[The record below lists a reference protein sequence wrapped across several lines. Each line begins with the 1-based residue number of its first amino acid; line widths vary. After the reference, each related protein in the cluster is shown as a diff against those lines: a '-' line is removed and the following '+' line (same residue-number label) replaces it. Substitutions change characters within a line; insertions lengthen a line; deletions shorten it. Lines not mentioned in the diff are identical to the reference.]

1 MNLDLFIMESE
12 EVRRLSNK
20 LRILKDKI
28 FPTRARV
35 KKIHKIMDVSI
46 DNMKKISDNIDN
58 ISDEINS
65 IANTM
70 RLMSKDNERFLKE
83 IEKNSEILKNLKI
96 DLFPNTNRINCYW
109 FKKFKSELKEIE
121 LNGAYRRL
129 ISNLDSKSIRIV
141 NKMLALSQEAN
152 DEGFV
157 PYPLYS
163 PKELDY
169 VNEIVRHYRQGIVQ
183 LSENCYTLD
192 GYMLPIAQFAIEVFV
207 EKHGLEDLKN
217 LSKIREKHII
227 DAGGYIGDSALLF
240 SSYTNKS
247 VFSFEPTQKNYKY
260 LCQTIKLNELK
271 NVVPQKCALGSSES
285 SVEMYVDGNASGSVF
300 NMRGV
305 KEIELVPVQTLD
317 NFVEKHGLEVG
328 LIKSDVEGAEQD
340 LLKGAQRTI
349 RQQKPTLII
358 SIYHSARDFFDIK
371 PMIEEWNLG
380 YKFRIAKPIDRGIF
394 SDIVL
399 IAEVEE

>member
-1 MNLDLFIMESE
+1 MESE

-20 LRILKDKI
+20 LRNLKDKI
-28 FPTRARV
+28 FPTRERV
-35 KKIHKIMDVSI
+35 KRIIKILDISVNNI
-46 DNMKKISDNIDN
+46 NNISDNIDN
-58 ISDEINS
+58 ISDETNA

-70 RLMSKDNERFLKE
+70 QLISKDNEKISKE
-83 IEKNSEILKNLKI
+83 IQKNSEFLKNLKI
-96 DLFPNTNRINCYW
+96 DLFPNTNRIDCYW
-109 FKKFKSELKEIE
+109 FKKFKNELKQIE
-121 LNGAYRRL
+121 LTDSYKRL
-129 ISNLDSKSIRIV
+129 ISNLDLKSIRIV
-141 NKMLALSQEAN
+141 NKMLALAQEAD

-157 PYPLYS
+157 TYSLYS

-169 VNEIVRHYRQGIVQ
+169 VNEIIRHYRQGIAR

-192 GYMLPIAQFAIEVFV
+192 GYMLPIAHFAIEVFV

-217 LSKIREKHII
+217 LSKIKEKHII
-227 DAGGYIGDSALLF
+227 DAGGYIGDSALVF

-247 VFSFEPTQKNYKY
+247 VFSFEPTQKNYEY

-271 NVVPQKCALGSSES
+271 NVIPQKCALGSSES

-305 KEIELVPVQTLD
+305 KEIEVVPVQTLD
-317 NFVEKHGLEVG
+317 DFVERNGLEVG